1 MPHQKTTSPT
11 QAASG
16 LIRPDE
22 TLRVRTTAPTIPT
35 MEATRMYIRL
45 PWSDRVASGRRLL
58 DSRNSTRSHTTA
70 LATRS
75 QRAAGGAAVKGCTGA
90 TLPAAVALP
99 LVAAEITLVL
109 APAFDPTVPAPAD
122 EGVTAVPTP
131 VPAHRVAP
139 DREATVELVDRLQL
153 EGQRP
158 SGVRVEGDSAL
169 ARQNVPVLAA
179 PEKKAAD

>member
-1 MPHQKTTSPT
+1 MPHQKRKSPT
-11 QAASG
+11 HATSG

-35 MEATRMYIRL
+35 MEATRMYMRL
-45 PWSDRVASGRRLL
+45 PRSDRVASGRRFV

-75 QRAAGGAAVKGCTGA
+75 QRAAGGAAVKGCTTA
-90 TLPAAVALP
+90 TLPPAVALP

-109 APAFDPTVPAPAD
+109 APAFDSVVPTPMD
-122 EGVTAVPTP
+122 EGVPAVPPP
-131 VPAHRVAP
+131 VPAHRLTA

-153 EGQRP
+153 HGQ
-158 SGVRVEGDSAL
+158 
-169 ARQNVPVLAA
+169 
-179 PEKKAAD
+179 